1 VDYDKSLDSIERNYD
16 QDPETSWKERARVKN
31 LRKSENYNYELEVIA
46 KNESNEVVGH
56 VLLAEITLTSQNDKQ
71 TALAIGAL
79 SVNSEVRKQ
88 GLG

>member
-1 VDYDKSLDSIERNYD
+1 MSWKSL
-16 QDPETSWKERARVKN
+16 
-31 LRKSENYNYELEVIA
+31 L

-79 SVNSEVRKQ
+79 SVNSEVREQ
-88 GLG
+88 GLGKSADSSGRGTR